1 MTSDLRG
8 LLAGDVGALLF
19 LVLPGSLRDVG
30 VVDQSAEEA
39 GDLRTY
45 VQLFL

>member
-8 LLAGDVGALLF
+8 LPVGDVGDLLF
-19 LVLPGSLRDVG
+19 LVLPGSLCDVG
-30 VVDQSAEEA
+30 VVDQSAKEA
-39 GDLRTY
+39 GDLGPY